1 LSVEASPAAT
11 VVLLRDGAD
20 GVETLLLRRN
30 PALAFHGGAWV
41 FPGGRIDAAD
51 ATAAGTGASED
62 EIARV
67 AAVREAREETGL
79 TVEPAGLVPLS
90 HWTTP
95 PAAPKRFATWFFL
108 ATIKGGELKVDGS
121 EICEHR
127 WMRPAEA
134 LSAQRSG
141 SLVLPAATFVTLHD
155 LQPHPTVE
163 VALRAVD
170 HRVFEPRP
178 RAVEGGTCSLY
189 GGDSAYDGGELDVPG
204 PRHRLWMLAS
214 GWRYERLLGR

>member
-1 LSVEASPAAT
+1 MTAEASPAAT
-11 VVLLRDGAD
+11 VVLLRDAAE

-41 FPGGRIDAAD
+41 FPGGRVDSAD
-51 ATAAGTGASED
+51 TEAAGPGASAD
-62 EIARV
+62 DIARL

-79 TVEPAGLVPLS
+79 TVEAAGLVPLS

-95 PAAPKRFATWFFL
+95 EAAPKRFATWFFL
-108 ATIKGGELKVDGS
+108 ATVAGGELHVDGE

-127 WMRPAEA
+127 WMKPSEA

-141 SLVLPAATFVTLHD
+141 TLQLPAATFVTLHD

-178 RAVEGGTCSLY
+178 RTVDGGTCSLY
-189 GGDSAYDGGELDVPG
+189 GGDSAYDGGALEVPG
-204 PRHRLWMLAS
+204 PRHRLWMLTS